1 MQLTLAH
8 KNLLTPKN
16 LYCEKVLHLFP
27 IQDINWVN
35 LKHDFENF
43 VNKLPYMATK
53 PNDENKNNADPQLD
67 SSICW
72 KYISNSEAAKYKL
85 PKGKDKHK

>member
-8 KNLLTPKN
+8 KNLLMPKN
-16 LYCEKVLHLFP
+16 LHCEKVLHLFP

-43 VNKLPYMATK
+43 VNKLLYMATK
-53 PNDENKNNADPQLD
+53 PNDEN
-67 SSICW
+67 
-72 KYISNSEAAKYKL
+72 
-85 PKGKDKHK
+85 